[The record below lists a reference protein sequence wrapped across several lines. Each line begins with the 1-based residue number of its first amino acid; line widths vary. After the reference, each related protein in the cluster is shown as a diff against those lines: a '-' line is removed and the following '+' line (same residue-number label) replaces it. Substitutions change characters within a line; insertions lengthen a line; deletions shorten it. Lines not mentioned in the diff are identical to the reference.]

1 MDSIEERSWEPT
13 RVALVAAAHEARG
26 RAFRVTED
34 GRQWF
39 AKKAVPG
46 RSRVRA
52 LGGTV
57 LGRLMLGEWLPLSPL
72 MLGGQEQLAYEAAR
86 LAALREAGES
96 VPTVVGL
103 RSGCLVLAEGG
114 EPLGRVLREKSA
126 EEQAGLLC
134 WVAQDLARFHGRGL
148 WHGGAQV
155 RNHLVREADQ
165 TLVRIDFEE
174 PLDRLMPLSA
184 RQVVDLYLLI
194 HSTTALKGYSEAAM
208 RALCGR
214 MVRAYLDVRVPEPEA
229 LEYLERGRRVLGALE
244 IWGGWFARP
253 VSKDARRLFVTSSVL
268 AEVVPQGRV

>member
-1 MDSIEERSWEPT
+1 
-13 RVALVAAAHEARG
+13 
-26 RAFRVTED
+26 
-34 GRQWF
+34 
-39 AKKAVPG
+39 
-46 RSRVRA
+46 
-52 LGGTV
+52 
-57 LGRLMLGEWLPLSPL
+57 MLGEWLPLSPL